1 MIKISFWNF
10 CLKEQLSRGDILAR
24 RNTNPSLNSKLN
36 NILNKKSETNKIIK
50 KIKPMNK
57 NHPCFIHNKWVKL
70 YILDIFVSGP
80 LVTLSALL
88 NGIA

>member
-1 MIKISFWNF
+1 
-10 CLKEQLSRGDILAR
+10 
-24 RNTNPSLNSKLN
+24 
-36 NILNKKSETNKIIK
+36 
-50 KIKPMNK
+50 MNK
-57 NHPCFIHNKWVKL
+57 NYPCFIHNKWVKL